1 MSKGVIIFAHN
12 NRQIDYIRMSILAAK
27 LANKNLQ
34 VPVSLVTDPSTI
46 DWMKESNIE
55 KKVTQTF
62 DKIIITQRPDDT
74 SNIKNY
80 NDGKDTV
87 HAPFTNGNRC
97 SVWDLTPYDRTLMI
111 DSDYLT
117 LTDILST
124 YWEVDS
130 DLLISGNYND
140 IQGHERVGYLDTHI
154 SETGIEML
162 WATTVMFTKN
172 ETTKIFFD
180 LVSHVKEKY
189 KMYSDIYRFNPIIFR
204 NDIAFSIAK
213 HIMNGHQKINEPKLP
228 DIFSTADKDILVDVS
243 NKKLKFLVAQNNSD
257 RYVATTIT
265 NKDVHVMNKFSIMR
279 NYDDLME
286 LAQ

>member
-257 RYVATTIT
+257 GYVATTIT